1 MKLEEI
7 REVTEYKVPISIKVG
22 AARIA
27 NDVRIAAKAGVDAI
41 VFDGMEGGT
50 AASPTIQLD
59 HAGIPT
65 VAAIA
70 EASEALADMGKK
82 DTMKIIVGGGIRNGA
97 DAAKC
102 IALGADVVYLGTA
115 PIIAMGCHKPIYLE
129 DYARLGTSPYE
140 CQHCHTGL
148 CPVGITTQ
156 LPKLMERLD
165 VDEAADSV
173 TNYLNAHH
181 HGDPALR
188 PRLRQEPGERPRPQR
203 PARAHPRRGHDDR
216 RRHGG
221 PRRPHAVVEEVLNA
235 RPAAE

>member
-1 MKLEEI
+1 
-7 REVTEYKVPISIKVG
+7 
-22 AARIA
+22 
-27 NDVRIAAKAGVDAI
+27 
-41 VFDGMEGGT
+41 
-50 AASPTIQLD
+50 
-59 HAGIPT
+59 
-65 VAAIA
+65 
-70 EASEALADMGKK
+70 MGKK
-82 DTMKIIVGGGIRNGA
+82 DSMKLIVGGGIRNGA

-173 TNYLNAHH
+173 TNYLNALTMEIQLFARAC
-181 HGDPALR
+181 GKNRVSDLD
-188 PRLRQEPGERPRPQR
+188 PQR
-203 PARAHPRRGHDDR
+203 SARADLRRLAHDR

-221 PRRPHAVVEEVLNA
+221 PRRPHPLVEEILG
-235 RPAAE
+235 RPGWGKLPSKVRMKLACGPRLRKASPRQSAI